1 VIDPIRGIIVN
12 ATKEQNAL
20 NAYAKFLQGRN
31 VNNEAIGLRVR
42 FLEKLAILLQGKS
55 TREDY
60 GRALETAL
68 RVEGNIER
76 HQQLNIAREFFPFWI
91 DDVKMIARMSETYGY
106 DLSISQLRP
115 LPTLSVE
122 ELNNHR
128 LDNNEEDLL
137 KRYTQ
142 YMKEQ
147 NLSEDLIQARL
158 RLAKLVLLRL
168 RDIPI
173 KNNVSYR
180 MAVEA
185 TLPLFNVDDI
195 RQRFLQAIREFFYI
209 WVAKMDPNYTPIFTR
224 G

>member
-1 VIDPIRGIIVN
+1 MD
-12 ATKEQNAL
+12 AEKEQKAL
-20 NAYAKFLQGRN
+20 SAYAKFLHGRHISS
-31 VNNEAIGLRVR
+31 EAIALRVK

-55 TREDY
+55 TREEY
-60 GRALETAL
+60 GKALETAL
-68 RVEGNIER
+68 KVEGNIER

-106 DLSISQLRP
+106 DLSISQLKP
-115 LPTLSVE
+115 LPALSVD
-122 ELNNHR
+122 ELNSHK
-128 LDNNEEDLL
+128 LDANEEDLL
-137 KRYTQ
+137 SRYAK

-147 NLSEDLIQARL
+147 NLADDLVQARI
-158 RLAKLVLLRL
+158 RLAKLVLIRL

-195 RQRFLQAIREFFYI
+195 RQRFLLAIREFFYI
-209 WVAKMDPNYTPIFTR
+209 WIAKVDPNYTPIFTR
-224 G
+224 

>member
-1 VIDPIRGIIVN
+1 MTVD
-12 ATKEQNAL
+12 AAKEQKAL
-20 NAYAKFLQGRN
+20 SAYAKFLQGRH
-31 VNNEAIGLRVR
+31 VSSEAIALRVK
-42 FLEKLAILLQGKS
+42 FLEELAILLQGKS
-55 TREDY
+55 TREEY
-60 GRALETAL
+60 GKALETAL
-68 RVEGNIER
+68 KVEGNIER

-91 DDVKMIARMSETYGY
+91 DDVKMIARMSETYGF

-115 LPTLSVE
+115 LPTLSVD
-122 ELNNHR
+122 ELNNHK
-128 LDNNEEDLL
+128 LDANEEDLL
-137 KRYTQ
+137 SRYAK

-147 NLSEDLIQARL
+147 NLADDLVQARL

-195 RQRFLQAIREFFYI
+195 RQRFLLAIREFFYI
-209 WVAKMDPNYTPIFTR
+209 WIAKVDPNYTPIFTR
-224 G
+224 

>member
-1 VIDPIRGIIVN
+1 
-12 ATKEQNAL
+12 
-20 NAYAKFLQGRN
+20 
-31 VNNEAIGLRVR
+31 
-42 FLEKLAILLQGKS
+42 
-55 TREDY
+55 
-60 GRALETAL
+60 
-68 RVEGNIER
+68 
-76 HQQLNIAREFFPFWI
+76 
-91 DDVKMIARMSETYGY
+91 
-106 DLSISQLRP
+106 
-115 LPTLSVE
+115 LPALSVE
-122 ELNNHR
+122 ELNNHK

-137 KRYTQ
+137 QRYTQ

-147 NLSEDLIQARL
+147 NLSDDLIQARL